1 MGIFESIWGDTM
13 MKRNNLILTVIS
25 MLFLGNMLIFAE
37 PCVAS
42 ELFPAYPGIKSN
54 VAFWKKVY
62 TKYSTTQGII
72 HDSKK
77 LEIIYEVIDL
87 EKQGGGRARKIN
99 RKRIKKV
106 KEKYK
111 KILRRLARNRSASAP
126 EARRVAKLFGSKGN
140 RATFR
145 KAMRNVRYQLGQKD
159 RFRKGIIRSGT
170 YFPEIKRIFRSQG
183 LPVDLAYLP
192 HVESSFNPEAYSKY
206 GAAGIWQFTRS
217 TGKRFLALSYALDE
231 RRDPIRSSYAAA
243 RLLKE
248 NYKKLGSWPMAITA
262 YNHGVAGMLR
272 AKRAR
277 GSYEAVFKR
286 HKSRLFGF
294 ASRNFYS
301 EFLAAR
307 EVAKNYQQYF
317 GDLKLNSPGKSR
329 KVVLNGYASI
339 KDLAR
344 HFKVDITAI
353 RNLNRSLRKPVYN
366 GQKYVP
372 KGYALRLPYTT
383 DRSSLNLSTGLPPDI
398 YKPRQKPS
406 RFYRV
411 QKGDTAGKIAMIH
424 RVKLSDL
431 ILANHLDSRAT
442 IYIRQKLRLPVPGE
456 VLDKP
461 ARAKTFKKKEK
472 KRKSPEPLILL
483 KTGLD

>member
-1 MGIFESIWGDTM
+1 M
-13 MKRNNLILTVIS
+13 IS
-25 MLFLGNMLIFAE
+25 LLFLGNTLIFAE
-37 PCVAS
+37 LCAAS
-42 ELFPAYPGIKSN
+42 DLFPAYPGIKSN
-54 VAFWKKVY
+54 VVFWKKVY

-72 HDSKK
+72 HDSNN

-99 RKRIKKV
+99 RKRIKKA

-111 KILRRLARNRSASAP
+111 KILRKLVRNRSASTQ
-126 EARRVAKLFGSKGN
+126 EARRVAKLFGPEGN
-140 RATFR
+140 RAIFR
-145 KAMRNVRYQLGQKD
+145 KAMRNIRYQLGQKD

-192 HVESSFNPEAYSKY
+192 HVESSFNPEAHSKY

-272 AKRAR
+272 AKRTR
-277 GSYEAVFKR
+277 GSYEEVFKR

-317 GDLKLNSPGKSR
+317 GDLKLNSPGKSW

-372 KGYALRLPYTT
+372 KGYTLRLPYTT

-456 VLDKP
+456 VLDKLT
-461 ARAKTFKKKEK
+461 RAKTFKKKEK
-472 KRKSPEPLILL
+472 KRKSPESFILL